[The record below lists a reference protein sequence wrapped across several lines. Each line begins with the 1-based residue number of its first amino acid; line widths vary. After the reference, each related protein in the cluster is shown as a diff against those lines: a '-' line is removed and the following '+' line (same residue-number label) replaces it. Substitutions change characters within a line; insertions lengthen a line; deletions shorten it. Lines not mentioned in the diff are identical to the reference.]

1 MYPADSI
8 RDNEKICANF
18 GSLLRGISSKYSCV
32 CMNGNY
38 IFATSFAARKVSRKR
53 AMIKYSK
60 ITLPLGHCHLI
71 RFDTRIL

>member
-18 GSLLRGISSKYSCV
+18 GSLLRGILSKYSCV

-53 AMIKYSK
+53 AMI
-60 ITLPLGHCHLI
+60 
-71 RFDTRIL
+71 